1 MEYFIMNVNELNGL
15 SLAYVGDAY
24 YELVIRKYILSLGY
38 RKVNDL
44 HKKVIKFTSGTKQAE
59 FIHYFL
65 ENNILTDEE
74 MTIFKRGRNSHVNTS
89 RKNINIQDYLDATGF
104 EALIGYLY
112 LTNNNDRIDYLID
125 LIIKKG
131 ESL

>member
-1 MEYFIMNVNELNGL
+1 MQANELNGL
-15 SLAYVGDAY
+15 SLAYIGDAI
-24 YELVIRKYILSLGY
+24 YELEIRKYILSLGY

-44 HKKVIKFTSGTKQAE
+44 HKRVVKFTSGAKQAE

-65 ENNILTDEE
+65 ENNILTEE
-74 MTIFKRGRNSHVNTS
+74 EISIFKRGRNSHVNTS

-112 LTNNNDRIDYLID
+112 LSGNNERLNSLMN
-125 LIIKKG
+125 IIF
-131 ESL
+131 SI